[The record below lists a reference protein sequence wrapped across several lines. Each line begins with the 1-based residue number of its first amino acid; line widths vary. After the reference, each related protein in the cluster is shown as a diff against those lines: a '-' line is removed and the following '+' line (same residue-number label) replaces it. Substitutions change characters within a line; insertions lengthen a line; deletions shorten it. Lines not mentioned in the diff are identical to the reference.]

1 MNKID
6 QLEAFLF
13 IKGEPQLKK
22 DICSII
28 DVSFDE
34 LTEYFEQLKQKYTQ
48 GGICIIE
55 TETEYG
61 FATSA
66 IVAPFIEKVE
76 KDERGG
82 ELSKAS
88 LETLA
93 IILYKQG
100 ATRNEIDYI
109 RGVNSSFILRNLYL
123 RGLITKS
130 DEKKTRGVKYTG
142 TVDLLRFLGVTS
154 ASELPGYTQI
164 ETLLSDSV
172 DEKENN
178 SES

>member
-22 DICSII
+22 DIALAI
-28 DVSFDE
+28 DAGADE
-34 LTEYFEQLKQKYTQ
+34 LSELLHTLKEKYRS
-48 GGICIIE
+48 GGITVIE
-55 TETEYG
+55 TDTECG
-61 FATSA
+61 LATSGT
-66 IVAPFIEKVE
+66 VAPFIEAIE

-93 IILYKQG
+93 IILYKNG

-130 DEKKTRGVKYTG
+130 DEKKTRGVTYTS
-142 TVDLLRFLGVTS
+142 TVDLMRFLGI
-154 ASELPGYTQI
+154 ASPNELPGYDNVA
-164 ETLLSDSV
+164 TLISESV
-172 DEKENN
+172 EEKENLDQ
-178 SES
+178 